1 MSSQRRETH
10 RNPEPETGEKS
21 AIPVKTYALSSY
33 SRRGPRIEAGMI
45 RRVIRLP
52 KGLKLS
58 ALVAL
63 AVPALVA
70 LTAIT
75 TLAASSPTPSPSG
88 SPAASALP
96 GDPNKGASLF
106 GQNCATCHG
115 ASLGGGIGPA
125 LNPIVKLPGVADP
138 LDTTFLIN
146 IITNGRTHQPGDPG
160 SASSAMPPKGG
171 NPNLV
176 DQDIKDLAA
185 YIIEQNRIPGGG
197 PLPPGE
203 LAKRTMLWVGIGIV
217 SMIFVTYLLAQYN
230 MRWIAR
236 RAAARRK

>member
-1 MSSQRRETH
+1 
-10 RNPEPETGEKS
+10 
-21 AIPVKTYALSSY
+21 
-33 SRRGPRIEAGMI
+33 MI

-63 AVPALVA
+63 AVPALIA

-75 TLAASSPTPSPSG
+75 TLADSSPSPSG
-88 SPAASALP
+88 SPSGPALP

-125 LNPIVKLPGVADP
+125 LNPIVKLPNVADP
-138 LDTTFLIN
+138 LDPTFLIE
-146 IITNGRTHQPGDPG
+146 IITNGRTHQAGDPG
-160 SASSAMPPKGG
+160 SPTSVMPPKGG
-171 NPNLV
+171 NPNLT

-203 LAKRTMLWVGIGIV
+203 LAKRTMLWVGSGIV
-217 SMIFVTYLLAQYN
+217 SIIFVTYLLAQYN
-230 MRWIAR
+230 WRWIAR
-236 RAAARRK
+236 RAAAPRK

>member
-1 MSSQRRETH
+1 
-10 RNPEPETGEKS
+10 
-21 AIPVKTYALSSY
+21 
-33 SRRGPRIEAGMI
+33 MI

-63 AVPALVA
+63 AVPALIA

-75 TLAASSPTPSPSG
+75 TLADSSPSPSG
-88 SPAASALP
+88 SPSAALP
-96 GDPNKGASLF
+96 GDPGKGATLF

-125 LNPIVKLPGVADP
+125 LNPIVKLPGVANP
-138 LDTTFLIN
+138 LDPNFLIE
-146 IITNGRTHQPGDPG
+146 IITNGRKHQAGDPG
-160 SASSAMPPKGG
+160 TATSVMPPKGG
-171 NPNLV
+171 NPNLT

-185 YIIEQNRIPGGG
+185 YIIEQNRVPGGG

-203 LAKRTMLWVGIGIV
+203 LAKRTMLWVGIGII

-230 MRWIAR
+230 RRWIAR
-236 RAAARRK
+236 RAAARRLK

>member
-1 MSSQRRETH
+1 
-10 RNPEPETGEKS
+10 
-21 AIPVKTYALSSY
+21 
-33 SRRGPRIEAGMI
+33 MI

-75 TLAASSPTPSPSG
+75 TLADSSPTPSPSG
-88 SPAASALP
+88 SPGASALP

-106 GQNCATCHG
+106 GPNCAQCHG
-115 ASLGGGIGPA
+115 ASLGGGIGPS
-125 LNPIVKLPGVADP
+125 LNPIVKLPGVSNP
-138 LDTTFLIN
+138 LDPTYLID
-146 IITNGRTHQPGDPG
+146 IITNGRKHRAGDPG
-160 SASSAMPPKGG
+160 TADMPAKGG
-171 NPNLV
+171 NPNLTE
-176 DQDIKDLAA
+176 QDIKDLAA